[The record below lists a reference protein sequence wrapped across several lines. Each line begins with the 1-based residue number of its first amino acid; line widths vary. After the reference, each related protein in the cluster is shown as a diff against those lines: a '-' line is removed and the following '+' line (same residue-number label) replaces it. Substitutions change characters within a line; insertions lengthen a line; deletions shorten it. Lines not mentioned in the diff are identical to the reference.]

1 MFKRVIAFI
10 ILLGHMN
17 SSMFLPQVAEQD
29 IYDANGQQEDDIN
42 TVAEYVYQVILG
54 HHDNTPED
62 EDDDSGQNFHL
73 INIVNYCYEPF
84 FVDVDTTAVVSADKK
99 HFISFNVQLI
109 PAVSFEI
116 LSPPPDIS

>member
-1 MFKRVIAFI
+1 MIKRVIAFI
-10 ILLGHMN
+10 VLLVHMN

-29 IYDANGQQEDDIN
+29 IYDASGQQEDDIN

-73 INIVNYCYEPF
+73 VNIVNYCYEPF
-84 FVDVDTTAVVSADKK
+84 FADVDITAVVSADKK
-99 HFISFNVQLI
+99 QFISFNVQLI